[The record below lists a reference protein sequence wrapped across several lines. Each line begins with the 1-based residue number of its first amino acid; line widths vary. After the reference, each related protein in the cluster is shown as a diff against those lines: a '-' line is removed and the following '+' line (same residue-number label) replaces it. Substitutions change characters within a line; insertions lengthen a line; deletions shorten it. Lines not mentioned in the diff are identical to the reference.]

1 MLITSHIRPSNPLK
15 YAENSVCSIY
25 PLPFCALGVKNG
37 SKCIFWSRNYLH
49 MRRITLLLA
58 LLSTLALAAV
68 LSMGFRSQTVMT
80 DAEIE
85 AELQGAWRMVLR
97 NGAVMEDLQ
106 LEMVKIIQ
114 DGYFMFAFY
123 QEATQ
128 SFYSA
133 GGGTYT
139 VRDGQ
144 YREDIR
150 FHTIDPKL
158 VGTYVNFDIRLEGD
172 RWFHEGVVSG
182 EDLKE
187 VFERADADGTPSLA
201 GAWICTAHS
210 QANGDLHALRE
221 RDPQTWKLVTDQHFQ
236 WVTFDGRTGDLLGCS
251 GGTFEWD
258 EGIYAE
264 DVAFHMQ
271 DTMLTGHRLIWPSQ
285 IEGETWTQT
294 TPLSRGSEAPQRQ
307 IWRRMK

>member
-1 MLITSHIRPSNPLK
+1 
-15 YAENSVCSIY
+15 
-25 PLPFCALGVKNG
+25 
-37 SKCIFWSRNYLH
+37 

-58 LLSTLALAAV
+58 LLTTLAATAILTLGFYPNKPAA
-68 LSMGFRSQTVMT
+68 

-97 NGAVMEDLQ
+97 NGAVMEDLE

-123 QEATQ
+123 QESTQ

-139 VRDGQ
+139 IQEGK

-158 VGTYVNFDIRLEGD
+158 VGTHVNFDIRLEGD
-172 RWFHEGVVSG
+172 RWYHAGIVSG
-182 EDLKE
+182 EDLEE
-187 VFERADADGTPSLA
+187 VFERADQDGTPSLA
-201 GAWICTAHS
+201 GAWMCTAHS
-210 QANGDLHALRE
+210 KGNGDLHELRD

-236 WVTFDGRTGDLLGCS
+236 WVTFDDRTGDLLGCS
-251 GGTFEWD
+251 GGTFSWAD
-258 EGIYAE
+258 GIYAE
-264 DVAFHMQ
+264 EIAFHQQ
-271 DTMLTGHRLIWPSQ
+271 DTMLTGHRLVWPSQ
-285 IEGETWTQT
+285 VDGDTWTQT
-294 TPLSRGSEAPQRQ
+294 TPL
-307 IWRRMK
+307 